1 MVWSRAVLMVT
12 GWLITTISF
21 AQVNRYMVF
30 FTDKAGTSYSITN
43 PSAFL
48 SQRAIDRRV
57 QQGIEITEQ
66 DLPVDEE
73 YVQAVRETGA
83 NVYYRTRWYNGVL
96 IQCDASLITTV
107 QALPFVDHTE
117 LVAPGAKL
125 LGGGRVEASQETSR
139 TSQDVTTPQL
149 HMVGIDQM
157 HTAGFR
163 GEGMIIGIFDSGF
176 EGVDV
181 NAPFQPIFSESRID
195 LQVSHDFV
203 YNTKDIFQY
212 DEHGAEVFSVIAAY
226 QEGTFT
232 GGAYK
237 ADYQL
242 YVTEDVSTEY
252 RIEEYNWL
260 FAAERADSAGV
271 DVISSSLGYNTF
283 DDASMDYP
291 KSAMDG
297 KTTVAAHA
305 AQWAADRGIVIVCS
319 AGNEGASAWQI
330 ITTPADAVDVL
341 AVAAV
346 TSAGARVAFSSKGP
360 GIKGVIKPDV
370 AAMGFNTVV
379 ILTNG
384 SIGTV
389 SGTSLSAPIITSLV
403 TGVWQ
408 HYPSLT
414 NKEVLNVIRA
424 SGSQAKSPDNLLGY
438 GIPNYETVESLL
450 KSLRENPMAVY
461 PNPVTENIVSI
472 KPFSTAEITS
482 CEAQFISTKG
492 QLLLT
497 VDLSFSKKSPSQSID
512 VTSLAAGIY
521 ILRIHWE
528 DQVVMKRIS
537 ILR

>member
-1 MVWSRAVLMVT
+1 MVT

-30 FTDKAGTSYSITN
+30 FTDKAGTSYSITS

-482 CEAQFISTKG
+482 CEAQFISAKG